1 MILGCLIIKFTITE
15 NDQLRNHF
23 YNVLCLSEAKGMDI
37 KMTEQEIENV
47 LTKINEYLE
56 SQLWMD
62 FEIIEYSR
70 YKLRIIGSIDI
81 SAAPN
86 IEIVF
91 KDVFF
96 ASTVFNWKT
105 DTSCNIIS
113 LLKGDEARKINIKF
127 QVEQGY
133 HLVKFQAED
142 YPYNFGC
149 LFGIKEVQFKEL

>member
-1 MILGCLIIKFTITE
+1 MEKQVGISEFPSMLDVTTS
-15 NDQLRNHF
+15 HF
-23 YNVLCLSEAKGMDI
+23 HNVLCLSEAKGMDI

-81 SAAPN
+81 SSAPN

-96 ASTVFNWKT
+96 ASAVFNWKT
-105 DTSCNIIS
+105 DTSCKIIS
-113 LLKGDEARKINIKF
+113 LVKGDEERKINIKF

-142 YPYNFGC
+142 YSYNFGC